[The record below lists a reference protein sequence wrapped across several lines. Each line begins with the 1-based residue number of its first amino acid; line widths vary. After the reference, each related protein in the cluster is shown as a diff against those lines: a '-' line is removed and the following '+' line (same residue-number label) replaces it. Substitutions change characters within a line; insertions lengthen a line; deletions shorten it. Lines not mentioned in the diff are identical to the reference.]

1 MLRLTSVA
9 KFPPPS
15 CFFAAKVVP
24 YLLADIGEGI
34 LEVEVKEWFVKP
46 GDTVKQFTPLCEVQS
61 DKATLAISSRYDGII
76 RKLYVEQNGIAKVG
90 KPIVDIETEAEI
102 APSSGAKA
110 KPAAAPQQ
118 QKSASSSSTTTNKNN
133 NNNTAAVSSGVGA
146 QKIVPYNLADIG
158 EGIKEV
164 EVKRWFVKPGD
175 EVKQST
181 PLCEV

>member
-61 DKATLAISSRYDGII
+61 DKATLAISSSYDGII

-102 APSSGAKA
+102 APSSRAKA
-110 KPAAAPQQ
+110 KPVEPQQ
-118 QKSASSSSTTTNKNN
+118 QKSASSSSTTANKNN
-133 NNNTAAVSSGVGA
+133 NNNT
-146 QKIVPYNLADIG
+146 
-158 EGIKEV
+158 
-164 EVKRWFVKPGD
+164 
-175 EVKQST
+175 
-181 PLCEV
+181 